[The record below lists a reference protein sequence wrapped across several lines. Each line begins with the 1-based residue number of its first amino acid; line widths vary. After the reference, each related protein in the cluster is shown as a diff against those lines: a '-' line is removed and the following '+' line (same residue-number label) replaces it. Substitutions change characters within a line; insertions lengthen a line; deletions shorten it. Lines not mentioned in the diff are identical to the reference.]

1 MTVPECRHIE
11 QANPS
16 TSLYIENSYRQ
27 FPHSSNRNARF
38 GNRIVDDWVQR
49 LAVHLSPPGVPG
61 FARSAPRSLLLN
73 IVLPPGLF
81 GLLFVVVDDTSWLR
95 ACPCHDVAYSC
106 VHSYWLHHRGRC
118 GSCLVASC
126 ETCCIFDSQHSEL
139 GEICHSPME
148 IASVYMP
155 NLFHAAW
162 SFCSWRWSGQTVPY
176 HCRTLRPGLAREKC
190 DLRSFLPM
198 MYSCV
203 KSRERS
209 RLKIP

>member
-1 MTVPECRHIE
+1 LDSLVDSIATLVESRCRTAAILSR
-11 QANPS
+11 QIPP

-38 GNRIVDDWVQR
+38 GNRIVDGWARR

-81 GLLFVVVDDTSWLR
+81 GLLFVVVDDISWPR
-95 ACPCHDVAYSC
+95 ACSCHDVAYSC

-118 GSCLVASC
+118 VSCLVASC

-155 NLFHAAW
+155 NLFRAA
-162 SFCSWRWSGQTVPY
+162 
-176 HCRTLRPGLAREKC
+176 
-190 DLRSFLPM
+190 
-198 MYSCV
+198 
-203 KSRERS
+203 
-209 RLKIP
+209 